1 MAHFLG
7 LEDAERRKEFPK
19 FRPSKKR
26 SSSLSKLSHN
36 FPLSPFNQRFTY
48 RRYIKRYVRFKSY
61 VYRIIH
67 TPIFKCERRG
77 VRTVKMK
84 GIFAVAVFEMAI
96 AVIIAMILQIVTI
109 ILILIDTEILNFRVL
124 AVFFLVAS
132 MLLFLGVIY
141 VLCGGVASRFGKKS

>member
-1 MAHFLG
+1 
-7 LEDAERRKEFPK
+7 
-19 FRPSKKR
+19 
-26 SSSLSKLSHN
+26 
-36 FPLSPFNQRFTY
+36 
-48 RRYIKRYVRFKSY
+48 
-61 VYRIIH
+61 
-67 TPIFKCERRG
+67 
-77 VRTVKMK
+77 VKMK

>member
-1 MAHFLG
+1 M
-7 LEDAERRKEFPK
+7 
-19 FRPSKKR
+19 
-26 SSSLSKLSHN
+26 
-36 FPLSPFNQRFTY
+36 
-48 RRYIKRYVRFKSY
+48 
-61 VYRIIH
+61 
-67 TPIFKCERRG
+67 
-77 VRTVKMK
+77 KMK
-84 GIFAVAVFEMAI
+84 EIFAVAVFEMAI

>member
-1 MAHFLG
+1 M
-7 LEDAERRKEFPK
+7 
-19 FRPSKKR
+19 
-26 SSSLSKLSHN
+26 
-36 FPLSPFNQRFTY
+36 
-48 RRYIKRYVRFKSY
+48 
-61 VYRIIH
+61 
-67 TPIFKCERRG
+67 
-77 VRTVKMK
+77 KMK